1 MSEKTSATTTRRS
14 VRLAS
19 VAAVATLAGLLSGP
33 GSAADDVDASAV
45 VTYDCDLPSGT
56 VQVPLEVRGTFPA
69 TGEVD
74 VPISPVDV
82 SMTADFEAADLA
94 PLLPEGATEVVSTAM
109 LDVDVVQN
117 DQTAQAQWA
126 QFVAPATPLAGD
138 ENGKVRLA
146 HTGEVPSV
154 TVSAAGDVTL
164 TAGRLTLGLGAPAVE
179 GEETPADPVTLT
191 CDRSEGEAGLLATVQ
206 VPDAGTP
213 ETPDPGG
220 ETDPGEGG
228 GEDPGDPGEEPPV
241 EPPVDGSA
249 FCPADMPLDEMD
261 FSDVPPIPPGAPPV
275 VNPPQPG
282 QKVCGYAAGLA
293 SVKKLNGAMIINNP
307 EKKPGLITAAASRRT
322 VVRMPTAEGGY
333 YMEIDSSA
341 RLDLP
346 DAEST
351 FLAFGFQPVSA
362 KVSFDS
368 GPITISTGMVMPIP
382 GQITNFA
389 VASFTQSMRLHD
401 VKVNGVPLDVGPDCR
416 TSAPYKVVLR
426 GDFTKEPRYLS
437 VLMGGALNG
446 TIDIPAFSGCGTG
459 SEDLDALFTA
469 SISGPGNTIA
479 MNQANMCIPG
489 ADPEYWNCPPTL
501 PVLPGSPAPVVG

>member
-1 MSEKTSATTTRRS
+1 MSEKTLATASRRS

-45 VTYDCDLPSGT
+45 VTYDCDLPSGG

-74 VPISPVDV
+74 VPMSPVGV
-82 SMTADFEAADLA
+82 SMTADVVAADLA
-94 PLLPEGATEVVSTAM
+94 PLLPEGATEVVSTVT

-117 DQTAQAQWA
+117 DQTAQTQWA

-164 TAGRLTLGLGAPAVE
+164 IAGGLTLELSTSAVE

-191 CDRSEGEAGLLATVQ
+191 CDRSEGDTGILTTVQ

-228 GEDPGDPGEEPPV
+228 GEDPGDPGEEPPL
-241 EPPVDGSA
+241 PPVDTS
-249 FCPADMPLDEMD
+249 CPDVVPQGEMD
-261 FSDVPPIPPGAPPV
+261 TSDVPPMPPGAPPWMLDL
-275 VNPPQPG
+275 PG
-282 QKVCGYAAGLA
+282 QRVCGYAVGLA
-293 SVKKLNGAMIINNP
+293 TIRKLNGSVIVNDPAKEP
-307 EKKPGLITAAASRRT
+307 ALISALANKRATNRP
-322 VVRMPTAEGGY
+322 PTAEGGQY
-333 YMEIDSSA
+333 TVFNSIA

-362 KVSFDS
+362 KVAFDT
-368 GPITISTGMVMPIP
+368 GPLTVSTGQLATDLLHVTP
-382 GQITNFA
+382 FA
-389 VASFTQSMRLHD
+389 VASFQQSMRLYD
-401 VKVNGVPLDVGPDCR
+401 VKVNGVPLDVGPACR
-416 TSAPYKVVLR
+416 TAHPYKVVLR
-426 GDFTKEPRYLS
+426 GDFTSGNPYLN
-437 VLMGGALNG
+437 VLDGGPLNG
-446 TIDIPAFSGCGTG
+446 TVDLPAFSGCGTG
-459 SEDLDALFTA
+459 GEDLDALFTA

-479 MNQANMCIPG
+479 MNQANMCVPD
-489 ADPEYWNCPPTL
+489 ADLEVRNCPPRL
-501 PVLPGSPAPVVG
+501 PALPGSPTPTAD

>member
-1 MSEKTSATTTRRS
+1 MSEKTSATASRRS

-56 VQVPLEVRGTFPA
+56 VRVPLEVRGTFPA

-74 VPISPVDV
+74 VPMSPADV

-94 PLLPEGATEVVSTAM
+94 QLLPEGATEVVSTAT

-126 QFVAPATPLAGD
+126 QFAAPATPLAGD

-164 TAGRLTLGLGAPAVE
+164 TAGQLTLGLSVPAAE
-179 GEETPADPVTLT
+179 GEETPAEPVTLT

-213 ETPDPGG
+213 DPGG

-228 GEDPGDPGEEPPV
+228 GEDPVDPGEEPPV
-241 EPPVDGSA
+241 EPPADGSA
-249 FCPADMPLDEMD
+249 FCPADMPLGDLD
-261 FSDVPPIPPGAPPV
+261 TSDVDPMPAGAPPIV
-275 VNPPQPG
+275 MNSPFP
-282 QKVCGYAAGLA
+282 QKVCGYAAGVA
-293 SVKKLNGAMIINNP
+293 TVKKLNGSMIINDP
-307 EKKPGLITAAASRRT
+307 EKKPVLITATANRRT
-322 VVRMPTAEGGY
+322 TVRMPTAEGGY
-333 YMEIDSSA
+333 YVQLDSTA
-341 RLDLP
+341 RIDLP

-362 KVSFDS
+362 KVSFDT
-368 GPITISTGMVMPIP
+368 GPMTISTGSVMPI
-382 GQITNFA
+382 GGMMSNFA

-401 VKVNGVPLDVGPDCR
+401 VKVNSVPLDVGPDCR
-416 TSAPYKVVLR
+416 TSKPYKVVLR
-426 GDFTKEPRYLS
+426 GDFTKEPRYLN

-446 TIDIPAFSGCGTG
+446 TLDIPAFSGCGTG
-459 SEDLDALFTA
+459 GEDLDALFTA
-469 SISGPGNTIA
+469 SISGPGNTIS
-479 MNQANMCIPG
+479 MNQANMCVPD
-489 ADPEYWNCPPTL
+489 ADPEYWNCPPL
-501 PVLPGSPAPVVG
+501 IPQLPGSPTPVVG

>member
-1 MSEKTSATTTRRS
+1 MSEKTSATASRRS

-74 VPISPVDV
+74 VPMSPVDV

-94 PLLPEGATEVVSTAM
+94 PLLPEGASEVVSTAT

-164 TAGRLTLGLGAPAVE
+164 TAGQLTLGLSAPAVE
-179 GEETPADPVTLT
+179 GEEAPADPVTLT
-191 CDRSEGEAGLLATVQ
+191 CDRSEGEAGLLATVL

-228 GEDPGDPGEEPPV
+228 GEDPGDPEGEPPV
-241 EPPVDGSA
+241 VPPVDTS
-249 FCPADMPLDEMD
+249 CPDVVPQGEMD
-261 FSDVPPIPPGAPPV
+261 ISDAPVIPPGAPPFQL
-275 VNPPQPG
+275 NLPG
-282 QKVCGYAAGLA
+282 QRVCGYAVGLA
-293 SVKKLNGAMIINNP
+293 TIKKLNGSTIINDP
-307 EKKPGLITAAASRRT
+307 SKKPALLSALANQRVTVRT
-322 VVRMPTAEGGY
+322 PQMEGGGY
-333 YMEIDSSA
+333 NMFNSLA
-341 RLDLP
+341 TLDLP

-362 KVSFDS
+362 EVSFET
-368 GPITISTGMVMPIP
+368 GPLTVSTGNVMEVFGYPV
-382 GQITNFA
+382 NFA
-389 VASFTQSMRLHD
+389 VVSFKQSMRLHD
-401 VKVNGVPLDVGPDCR
+401 VTVNGVPLDVGPDCR
-416 TSAPYKVVLR
+416 TVRPYKVVLR
-426 GDFTKEPRYLS
+426 GDFTGGNPYLN
-437 VLMGGALNG
+437 VLEGGPLNG
-446 TIDIPAFSGCGTG
+446 TLDIPAFSGCGSG
-459 SEDLDALFTA
+459 GQDLDALFTA
-469 SISGPGNTIA
+469 SISGPGNSIA
-479 MNQANMCIPG
+479 LNQANMCVPD
-489 ADPEYWNCPPTL
+489 ADPSVWNCPPRL
-501 PVLPGSPAPVVG
+501 PALPGAPTPAVD

>member
-1 MSEKTSATTTRRS
+1 MSEKTSATASRRS

-45 VTYDCDLPSGT
+45 VTYDCDLPSGR

-74 VPISPVDV
+74 VPMSPAGV
-82 SMTADFEAADLA
+82 SMTADFEAADLV
-94 PLLPEGATEVVSTAM
+94 PLLPEGATEVVSSAT

-117 DQTAQAQWA
+117 EQMAQAQWT
-126 QFVAPATPLAGD
+126 QFVAPVTPLAGD

-154 TVSAAGDVTL
+154 TVSAAGDVAL
-164 TAGRLTLGLGAPAVE
+164 TAGRLTLGLGIPAVE
-179 GEETPADPVTLT
+179 GEETPTDPTTLT
-191 CDRSEGEAGLLATVQ
+191 CDRSEGESGLLATVQ

-213 ETPDPGG
+213 EIPDPGG

-228 GEDPGDPGEEPPV
+228 GEDPGDPGEEPPL
-241 EPPVDGSA
+241 PPVDTS
-249 FCPADMPLDEMD
+249 CPDVVPQGELDI
-261 FSDVPPIPPGAPPV
+261 SDVPPMPPGAPPFKLSL
-275 VNPPQPG
+275 PG
-282 QKVCGYAAGLA
+282 QKVCGYAVGLA
-293 SVKKLNGAMIINNP
+293 TIKKLNGSVIINDP
-307 EKKPGLITAAASRRT
+307 EKEPALISALANRQVMNRP
-322 VVRMPTAEGGY
+322 PTSEGGQY
-333 YMEIDSSA
+333 VVLSSIA

-362 KVSFDS
+362 KVAFDT
-368 GPITISTGMVMPIP
+368 GPLTVSTGQLATDLTHINP
-382 GQITNFA
+382 FA
-389 VASFTQSMRLHD
+389 VASFQQSMRLYD

-416 TSAPYKVVLR
+416 TAHPYKVVLH
-426 GDFTKEPRYLS
+426 GDFTSGNPYLN
-437 VLMGGALNG
+437 VLDGGPLNG
-446 TIDIPAFSGCGTG
+446 TVDFPAFSGCGTG
-459 SEDLDALFTA
+459 GEDLDALFTA

-479 MNQANMCIPG
+479 MNQANMCVPD
-489 ADPEYWNCPPTL
+489 ADPEYRNCPPRI
-501 PVLPGSPAPVVG
+501 PALPGTPTAD